1 MAGMQQKRQYN
12 TAALSHTDDVRSI
25 LKHENKKKQ
34 KEVLLEYPLGYS
46 GLGQREQIDLKTR

>member
-25 LKHENKKKQ
+25 LKHENKKNGK
-34 KEVLLEYPLGYS
+34 KS
-46 GLGQREQIDLKTR
+46 S